1 MQALQLRSRSYQW
14 RGNARGQAM
23 LEFALTLP
31 FLLAISIGAVVMGIA
46 LERFLTLQQVVRH
59 AGNMYARDI
68 SFDDLNG
75 PARGLMVQSAGGLQL
90 STALGDCD
98 SSVKSV
104 VYLTQV
110 QITPDEPPDTFEN
123 EGQPVML
130 HRTLIGNSCLGESS
144 LGSLPSEIWNPAD
157 PTDPGVVSDPFN
169 EAGALATLPTEVMD
183 DMIPGE
189 TVFVVEFLH
198 ATDDLVFR
206 GFIVPTQLYTR
217 GFF

>member
-1 MQALQLRSRSYQW
+1 
-14 RGNARGQAM
+14 
-23 LEFALTLP
+23 
-31 FLLAISIGAVVMGIA
+31 
-46 LERFLTLQQVVRH
+46 
-59 AGNMYARDI
+59 
-68 SFDDLNG
+68 
-75 PARGLMVQSAGGLQL
+75 
-90 STALGDCD
+90 
-98 SSVKSV
+98 
-104 VYLTQV
+104 
-110 QITPDEPPDTFEN
+110 
-123 EGQPVML
+123 ML